1 MLTIIS
7 DSDSKRDE
15 SIILE
20 KINRIPPIEL
30 RSRLSS
36 EGKEIWD
43 DIKAEYEILRAE
55 LCAYFAGEE
64 SILCLGGDIED
75 YLKLRRDQLLSFY
88 SLIRES
94 WKYLHPYYGVD
105 EHGNRLTPGLLLCA
119 TLDMEW
125 RGKITPAV
133 AGYCVINP
141 RKSYEL
147 RSKIRKA
154 KGFQGDTA
162 KFKQKEKQLKKDLSA
177 HAGEFQQF
185 VILEIAILSHCR
197 AAAETDK
204 SVSKKLRDFVNH
216 SQELEKFLYRKFDFR
231 RAKTQIWEKGE
242 RKTPDVP

>member
-1 MLTIIS
+1 MLTNIS
-7 DSDSKRDE
+7 DSDSKQDE

-20 KINRIPPIEL
+20 KINGIPPIKL

-36 EGKEIWD
+36 KGKEIWD

-55 LCAYFAGEE
+55 LRAHFAGEE
-64 SILCLGGDIED
+64 TIICLEGDIGD

-94 WKYLHPYYGVD
+94 WKYLQPYYGVD
-105 EHGNRLTPGLLLCA
+105 KDGNRSTPGLLLCA

-125 RGKITPAV
+125 RGKITPVV
-133 AGYCVINP
+133 AGYCVVNP

-154 KGFQGDTA
+154 KGFQDDSA
-162 KFKQKEKQLKKDLSA
+162 KFKQKEKQLKKDLLA
-177 HAGEFQQF
+177 HAGEFQQYAM
-185 VILEIAILSHCR
+185 LEPEILSHCR
-197 AAAETDK
+197 TAAETDE
-204 SVSKKLRDFVNH
+204 SVNKKLKDFDNH
-216 SQELEKFLYRKFDFR
+216 SQEVEKFLYRKFDFR